1 MQHTIAIQGEFI
13 ELFRLLKLA
22 RLVETGG
29 QAKELIR
36 MEAVRLGGA
45 VVHELRKKIR
55 PGDIVS
61 CGEDTLVVTL
71 KV

>member
-1 MQHTIAIQGEFI
+1 MQHTIAIQGEYI

-36 MEAVRLGGA
+36 MESVRLGGV

-61 CGEDTLVVTL
+61 SGEDTLVVTL
-71 KV
+71 KA

>member
-1 MQHTIAIQGEFI
+1 MKHSIAIQGEYI

-36 MEAVRLGGA
+36 MESVTLDGSP
-45 VVHELRKKIR
+45 VTELRKKIR
-55 PGDIVS
+55 PGNTVVF
-61 CGEDTLVVTL
+61 GEETIEVTAA
-71 KV
+71 